1 MTMTDTAPY
10 LFTAE
15 GLAHLHA
22 FIDPDTL
29 FAFDLDG
36 TLAPIVA
43 EPGNIRIPESIL
55 AELIILNKWAS
66 VAVITGRSRC
76 DALFHLGFVPKYIIG
91 NHGAEG
97 LPGLEIQ
104 EDKFIRLARTW
115 EDQLHTLLPDAVQP
129 GLFIENKGTTVSIHY
144 RNCTGDDTISSRL
157 LGVIAKL
164 TPQPRRIGGKCV
176 ENLIPAEAPDK
187 GFAMKHLMDHAGY
200 SRGFFVGDDKTDEV
214 VFELTGGNIFTVQV
228 GNGSKTKARYF
239 LQSQQEIPRL
249 LREINAVRPVPPEYS
264 DCSAC

>member
-1 MTMTDTAPY
+1 MTMTDTKLY
-10 LFTAE
+10 LFTDE
-15 GLAHLHA
+15 GLAQLRG
-22 FIDPDTL
+22 FIDGSTL

-66 VAVITGRSRC
+66 VAVITGRSRY
-76 DALFHLGFVPKYIIG
+76 DALFHLGFVPRYVVG

-97 LPGLEIQ
+97 LPGLETR
-104 EDKFIRLARTW
+104 EEEFIRLAQTW
-115 EDQLHTLLPDAVQP
+115 EDQLHEMLPDAGQP

-157 LGVIAKL
+157 IDLIAKL

-187 GFAMKHLMDHAGY
+187 GFAMKHLMHQAGY

-214 VFELTGGNIFTVQV
+214 VFGLPGENIFTVCV
-228 GNGSKTKARYF
+228 GGESITKARYF

-249 LREINAVRPVPPEYS
+249 LREINAVRFARPAGVS
-264 DCSAC
+264 GVL